1 MKQHGAMLA
10 KGRLLGV
17 QFLAYFENDLWLA
30 MGRHAVE
37 QAQALADGLEKK
49 GFKFYV
55 NSPTNQIFPILTDA
69 QYAAVQERFGCEFTA
84 KVDAEHTVA
93 RFVTS
98 WATEPSA
105 VQEALAAL

>member
-17 QFLAYFENDLWLA
+17 QFLAYFENDLWLS
-30 MGRHAVE
+30 MGKHAVE
-37 QAQALADGLEKK
+37 QAQTLADGLEKK

-84 KVDAEHTVA
+84 KVDETHTAA

-98 WATEPSA
+98 WATAPSA

>member
-1 MKQHGAMLA
+1 
-10 KGRLLGV
+10 
-17 QFLAYFENDLWLA
+17 
-30 MGRHAVE
+30 MGKHAVE
-37 QAQALADGLEKK
+37 QAQTLADGLEKK

-84 KVDAEHTVA
+84 KVDETHTAA